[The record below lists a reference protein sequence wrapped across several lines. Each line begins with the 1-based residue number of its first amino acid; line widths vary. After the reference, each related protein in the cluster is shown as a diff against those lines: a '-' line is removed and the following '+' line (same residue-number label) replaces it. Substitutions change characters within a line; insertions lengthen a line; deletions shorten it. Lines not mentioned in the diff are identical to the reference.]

1 MNGSIRVQD
10 TIDVLRTQEVDRL
23 KLEAELSMPKWD
35 DPGQDWTKFNTI
47 VAELKRREGVNIVVV
62 AGDNTEGISRDD
74 IDCIV
79 SNWSASYGGIYG
91 YKEGGFLH
99 HVIDNINQHI
109 LSGVGLVIRQEIITA
124 KGNKYTEISVID
136 NGEGPISKQD
146 ERLSVKYILKNYG
159 RSLGKY
165 GGHAGIS
172 FSLAIRHYADL
183 SVVYIHGSATI
194 VKGGELWDSLNSDP
208 HIIEEIPHP
217 TKTHGMTVVGY
228 FYEEGTDSKD
238 VKQDVIKRAKEHIRL
253 FAEKISSYEK
263 RQTQPAA
270 SYRTLQVDL

>member
-1 MNGSIRVQD
+1 MRKMKIITPFLIISFLCQSVAFCFPENISTLRPPMNGSIRVQD

-228 FYEEGTDSKD
+228 F
-238 VKQDVIKRAKEHIRL
+238 
-253 FAEKISSYEK
+253 
-263 RQTQPAA
+263 
-270 SYRTLQVDL
+270 